1 MGYQWTIGNLSG
13 SVMTLQELFEELAG
27 SRSLPAGSVIFEAG
41 DAGDEM
47 YLIREG
53 EVEIRTGERVL
64 RTLGPGDLFGEM
76 ALISK
81 QPRSATAVARTDCIL
96 LPVDE
101 RRFLF
106 LVQQSPYFSL
116 HVMETLAA
124 RLRSLS

>member
-1 MGYQWTIGNLSG
+1 
-13 SVMTLQELFEELAG
+13 MTLQELFEELAG
-27 SRSLPAGSVIFEAG
+27 TRSYPADTIIFEAG
-41 DAGDEM
+41 DFGHEM

-53 EVEIRTGERVL
+53 KVEIRTSQRVL
-64 RTLGPGDLFGEM
+64 RTLGPGNLFGEM

-81 QPRSATAVARTDCIL
+81 EPRSATAVAKTDCIL
-96 LPVDE
+96 MPVDE